1 MPVMRPKGGNI
12 KRKQC
17 IPLCVAGLNIKTIM
31 SKLVLSAMML
41 LLSLSAVGQYA
52 ITGSVKE
59 ATTNRIL
66 EGATVELDGTS
77 RVIISDDL
85 GRFRFDG
92 LKEGSYTI
100 RVRYVGFADKT
111 ETIE

>member
-1 MPVMRPKGGNI
+1 MPVMRPKGGNT

-31 SKLVLSAMML
+31 SKLFLSAMMV
-41 LLSLSAVGQYA
+41 LLSLSALAQFS

-59 ATTNRIL
+59 AKTSHTL
-66 EGATVELDGTS
+66 EGATIQLDGTTLAA
-77 RVIISDDL
+77 VSDDL

-92 LKEGSYTI
+92 LKEGSYTV
-100 RVRYVGFADKT
+100 RVKFVGFT
-111 ETIE
+111 EKIESVE